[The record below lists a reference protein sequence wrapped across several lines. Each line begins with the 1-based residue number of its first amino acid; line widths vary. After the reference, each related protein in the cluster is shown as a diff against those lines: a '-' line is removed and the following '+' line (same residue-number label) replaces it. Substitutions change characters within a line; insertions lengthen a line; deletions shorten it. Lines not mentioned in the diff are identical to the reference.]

1 MSDLHHQRR
10 LATATTRVLR
20 PAQPAPA
27 HHLSALA
34 LAAAL
39 ASLSALPLPAHAQ
52 AQPGTERAQTYD
64 IPAGPLEAAL
74 TRFAK
79 TSGVLLAYTP
89 ELVRDLQSPGLQGSH
104 APAEAL
110 TRLLAGSGLAAATT
124 GNGSYTLRR
133 SQASPAPSTPAS
145 AGPVATTTLGEVR
158 VTARAEV
165 GSATEGTG
173 AYTATGP
180 SSTATGLGLSLRET
194 PQSVS
199 VMTRQRMDDFKLET
213 LADVME
219 QTPGVAVVRQSE
231 MTTFNVRGSTVN
243 LQTDGSRQLT
253 NGWGWNTHIM
263 YSLDDLA
270 EIDRIEVL

>member
-199 VMTRQRMDDFKLET
+199 VMTRQRMDDF
-213 LADVME
+213 
-219 QTPGVAVVRQSE
+219 
-231 MTTFNVRGSTVN
+231 
-243 LQTDGSRQLT
+243 
-253 NGWGWNTHIM
+253 
-263 YSLDDLA
+263 
-270 EIDRIEVL
+270 